1 MLILGIVYYWVY
13 LIKHCTSVK
22 QKKLHKASTKDGLT
36 WHLLHGQCW
45 ISTCFHFKAEAA
57 QVEPVE
63 EQLRCTSSNGTWD
76 HWSYHQWIE
85 THAMPSTNGM
95 EGIGTVIHWEPHFLE
110 GKNWMFWSMER
121 VSWIDPTRGT
131 WCLEYPMRQI
141 NSKSV
146 GINGDPWKD
155 SHCLIWLATR
165 SRILMTWPDSD
176 GVHWQTW
183 TLGNNMFVALPCFA
197 ISSLLTQ
204 WFSICLGIED
214 HWNNFIIV
222 YHEYAPDNSPDNSPD
237 TNHYPIGAHQLLKF
251 AREPEDSEPSSER
264 MPLGRRAK
272 AFQVTQKNVR
282 NTLSWW

>member
-1 MLILGIVYYWVY
+1 MTFAAWSMLNFNMFPFQGRGCARRASRGAAEVHLFQWN
-13 LIKHCTSVK
+13 LRSL
-22 QKKLHKASTKDGLT
+22 KLS
-36 WHLLHGQCW
+36 
-45 ISTCFHFKAEAA
+45 SMNRNTCYAIN
-57 QVEPVE
+57 QW
-63 EQLRCTSSNGTWD
+63 NG
-76 HWSYHQWIE
+76 
-85 THAMPSTNGM
+85 GF
-95 EGIGTVIHWEPHFLE
+95 GTVIHWEPHFLE

-146 GINGDPWKD
+146 GINGDPRKD

-222 YHEYAPDNSPDNSPD
+222 YHEYAPDNSPD